1 MFVEIMVAAE
11 RFFFF
16 LAQWYEKMTEKK
28 LMNILCPLNIVMS
41 CLYKTI

>member
-11 RFFFF
+11 RFFF

-28 LMNILCPLNIVMS
+28 LMNILCPLNIVMF
-41 CLYKTI
+41 CLFKTI